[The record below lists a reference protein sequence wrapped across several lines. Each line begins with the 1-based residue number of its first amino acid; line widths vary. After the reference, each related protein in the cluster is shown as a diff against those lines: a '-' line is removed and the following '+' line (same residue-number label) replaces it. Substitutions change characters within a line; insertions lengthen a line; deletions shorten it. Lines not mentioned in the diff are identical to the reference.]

1 MQIFYFI
8 FQKASFDGFFP
19 EIFIEKL
26 KIYSNTP

>member
-1 MQIFYFI
+1 MQIFYF
-8 FQKASFDGFFP
+8 FSEASFDGFFP